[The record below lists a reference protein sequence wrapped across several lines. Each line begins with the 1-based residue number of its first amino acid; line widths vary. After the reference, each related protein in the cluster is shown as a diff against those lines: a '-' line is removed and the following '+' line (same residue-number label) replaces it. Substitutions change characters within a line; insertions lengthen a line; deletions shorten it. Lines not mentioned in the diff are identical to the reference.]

1 MCLKKLEQACSISRN
16 LVFVSQK
23 IEQACSISRNLVY
36 VSQKNRT
43 GVFYYQKPSICIS
56 KKIEQVCSNSRNLV
70 YASQKIEQAYTN
82 LKFLIKV

>member
-1 MCLKKLEQACSISRN
+1 MCLKKLKQACSISSN
-16 LVFVSQK
+16 L
-23 IEQACSISRNLVY
+23 IY

-43 GVFYYQKPSICIS
+43 GVFYFQGPSIYVS
-56 KKIEQVCSNSRNLV
+56 KIEQACSISRHLV

>member
-16 LVFVSQK
+16 LIYVPKEIRTGVFYFQEPSICISKK

-36 VSQKNRT
+36 VSQK
-43 GVFYYQKPSICIS
+43 
-56 KKIEQVCSNSRNLV
+56 IEQIC
-70 YASQKIEQAYTN
+70 TN